1 MFLPLDKKLWSP
13 TIFFGWEFCQIYNLE
28 LIANGGLAWLV
39 RTHLGSPAGVRWWV
53 STLVGPWAFKLSPL
67 PGGWLTSIFFYPK
80 KKKNLGV
87 SYS

>member
-39 RTHLGSPAGVRWWV
+39 RTHLGSSLAASKSP
-53 STLVGPWAFKLSPL
+53 LVGIHTGWPL
-67 PGGWLTSIFFYPK
+67 GF
-80 KKKNLGV
+80 
-87 SYS
+87 